1 MMLDKKQIRVIFLF
15 KFKMSGKAAEITQN
29 INNAVG
35 PGIAK
40 KKYSVVVVQEVLQ
53 RKGES

>member
-1 MMLDKKQIRVIFLF
+1 MLDKKQIRVIFLF